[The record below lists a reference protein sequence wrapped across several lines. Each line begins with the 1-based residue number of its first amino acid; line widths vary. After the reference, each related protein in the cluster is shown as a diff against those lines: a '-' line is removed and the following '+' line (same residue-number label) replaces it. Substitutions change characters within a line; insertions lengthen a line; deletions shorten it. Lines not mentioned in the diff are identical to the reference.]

1 MERLRYKND
10 PAAYLSE
17 LLDPQVPIRV
27 ETDASDVA
35 RAAILSQADE
45 QGRYHP
51 VAFWC
56 SKFKGLETRYSTP
69 DKELMAIVDA
79 FKHWRHYLEGSTHTV
94 EVLSDHHNLQGFM
107 SLQKLN
113 EQQARWRMSLAPI
126 DFVINYQA
134 GKRNPTD
141 GPSRRP
147 DNWEEAVESPKLL
160 PTLQMKMG
168 RGVTLGILTSEGV
181 LRWPNVLESDGEQVG
196 PEAREWCGQPLGPEG
211 PRPYSCESGGQ
222 GSDIPPT
229 SELGETPF
237 CPKHGQVRD
246 TLGALGETPLC
257 PKQGDRP
264 EGDRQVQGRQENM
277 LAMRPRQSPN
287 LELLRKQGHCR
298 K

>member
-35 RAAILSQADE
+35 RAAILSQADG

-51 VAFWC
+51 VAFWS
-56 SKFKGLETRYSTP
+56 SKFKGPETR
-69 DKELMAIVDA
+69 
-79 FKHWRHYLEGSTHTV
+79 THTV

-181 LRWPNVLESDGEQVG
+181 LRWPNILESDGEQVG